1 MNRNTSARRYR
12 HVVIVGIDG
21 MGSFCQ
27 NTETP
32 CMDAI
37 FQNGAKT
44 TDAQSMFPTIS
55 AQNWGAMLLGAAPE
69 IHGLTNGGISQT
81 RYHSDDLPSIFAT
94 VREAYPDAVL
104 CSVSNWAPI
113 NGGIIEDDRGVE
125 MQETKSGEETTDKAV
140 TCIKARRP
148 DLLFIHIDDP
158 DEAGH
163 HFGYGTEGHLQ
174 CITRV
179 DAMVGRIFDA
189 CRDAGMLNDTLFLSI
204 TDHGG
209 FKRGHGGYTD
219 GEKYIFFALRGKTV
233 CKTKGFF
240 ALTRDVNAIVR
251 YAFGLEIPAKN
262 DDGYS
267 SQVPQGVFCDWDRPY
282 LRDPEGARIEI
293 TPQPQPDFHSE
304 KGLAAFFPEEQIK
317 LAMFFEYDAAD
328 ATGNARFR
336 EEGHVKFYGGG
347 VRGAYAEFGATGC
360 LYSDDVRF
368 GKDDFTVCA
377 WLKVDGAPVSEAYYC
392 GTKTMTDSGAGFALG
407 FTKIAT
413 WLGMET
419 PDPASYQEHIT
430 PYFRDVSGGWM
441 HVAFAFHRQENTI
454 VLFQNFKYKR
464 TFTLPA
470 YFAAEPMDALP
481 FTVGDEA
488 SHKINTGNDAL
499 VCMDDL
505 LIFNKA
511 FEPDDL
517 QTLAAYYQFEP

>member
-21 MGSFCQ
+21 MGSFCV
-27 NTETP
+27 NTATP

-37 FQNGAKT
+37 FASGART

-69 IHGLTNGGISQT
+69 VHGLTNGGISQE
-81 RYHSDDLPSIFAT
+81 RYHNAGLPSIFT
-94 VREAYPDAVL
+94 SVRQAYPDAVL

-113 NGGIIEDDRGVE
+113 NGGIIEDDCGVE
-125 MQETKSGEETTDKAV
+125 MQETQSGEETTDKVVACV
-140 TCIKARRP
+140 KARRP

-158 DEAGH
+158 DAAGH

-189 CRDAGMLNDTLFLSI
+189 YRDAGMLDETLFLAI

-233 CKTKGFF
+233 CNADGFF

-251 YAFGLEIPAKN
+251 YAFGLEIPAM
-262 DDGYS
+262 DPDGYS
-267 SQVPQGVFCDWDRPY
+267 SQVPEGVFCDWERPY
-282 LRDPEGARIEI
+282 LRDPQGVRCEI
-293 TPQPQPDFHSE
+293 TPQPQLDLHSAQ
-304 KGLAAFFPEEQIK
+304 GLTAFFPEDLIK
-317 LAMFFEYDAAD
+317 LAMFFEYDTAD
-328 ATGNARFR
+328 ATGKAQFR
-336 EEGHVKFYGGG
+336 EEGHVKFYGDG

-360 LYSDDVRF
+360 LCSDDVRF
-368 GKDDFTVCA
+368 GKEDFTVCA

-407 FTKIAT
+407 FTRVAT
-413 WLGMET
+413 WLGVET

-430 PYFRDVSGGWM
+430 PFFRDVSGGWL
-441 HVAFAFHRQENTI
+441 HVSFAFRRQENT
-454 VLFQNFKYKR
+454 VTLYQNFRHKR
-464 TFTLPA
+464 TVTLPS
-470 YFAAEPMDALP
+470 YFAEEELDALP

-488 SHKINTGNDAL
+488 SHKINRTNDAL

-511 FEPDDL
+511 FTAQDL
-517 QTLAAYYQFEP
+517 QTLAAYYAFEA

>member
-21 MGSFCQ
+21 MGSFCK
-27 NTETP
+27 NIATP

-37 FQNGAKT
+37 FASGART
-44 TDAQSMFPTIS
+44 TDALSMFPTIS

-69 IHGLTNGGISQT
+69 VHGLTNGGISQE
-81 RYHSDDLPSIFAT
+81 RYHNADLPSIFTT
-94 VREAYPDAVL
+94 VRKAYPDAVL

-113 NGGIIEDDRGVE
+113 NGGIIEDDCGVE
-125 MQETKSGEETTDKAV
+125 MQETQSGEETTDKVVACV
-140 TCIKARRP
+140 KARRP

-158 DEAGH
+158 DAAGH

-189 CRDAGMLNDTLFLSI
+189 YRDAGMLDETLFLAI

-219 GEKYIFFALRGKTV
+219 GEKYVFFALRGKTV
-233 CKTKGFF
+233 CNADGFF

-251 YAFGLEIPAKN
+251 YAFGLEIPAM
-262 DDGYS
+262 DPDGYS
-267 SQVPQGVFCDWDRPY
+267 SQVPEGVFCDWERPY
-282 LRDPEGARIEI
+282 LRDPQGVRCEI
-293 TPQPQPDFHSE
+293 TPQPQPDLHSAQ
-304 KGLAAFFPEEQIK
+304 GLTAFFPEDLIK
-317 LAMFFEYDAAD
+317 LAMFFEYDTAD
-328 ATGNARFR
+328 ATGKAQFR
-336 EEGHVKFYGGG
+336 EEGHVKFYGDG

-360 LYSDDVRF
+360 LCSDDVRF
-368 GKDDFTVCA
+368 GKEDFTVCA

-407 FTKIAT
+407 FTKVAT
-413 WLGMET
+413 WLGVET

-430 PYFRDVSGGWM
+430 PYFRDISGGWL
-441 HVAFAFHRQENTI
+441 HVSFAFRRQENT
-454 VLFQNFKYKR
+454 VTLYQNFRHKR
-464 TFTLPA
+464 TVTLPS
-470 YFAAEPMDALP
+470 YFAEEELDALP

-488 SHKINTGNDAL
+488 SHKINRTNDAL

-511 FEPDDL
+511 FMAQDL
-517 QTLAAYYQFEP
+517 QTLAAYYAFEA

>member
-1 MNRNTSARRYR
+1 MNMFRSARRYR

-21 MGSFCQ
+21 MGSFC
-27 NTETP
+27 NHTPTP

-37 FQNGAKT
+37 FAGGAKT
-44 TDAQSMFPTIS
+44 TQALSMFPTIS

-69 IHGLTNGGISQT
+69 VHGLTNGGISQEH
-81 RYHSDDLPSIFAT
+81 YHNADLPSIFAT
-94 VREAYPDAVL
+94 VRRAYPDAVL

-113 NGGIIEDDRGVE
+113 NGGIIEDDLHVE
-125 MQETKSGEETTDKAV
+125 MQETTSGEETTDKVVACV
-140 TCIKARRP
+140 KARKP

-158 DEAGH
+158 DAAGH
-163 HFGYGTEGHLQ
+163 HYGYDTEGHLQ
-174 CITRV
+174 CISRV

-189 CRDAGMLNDTLFLSI
+189 YRDAGILDDTLFLAI

-233 CKTKGFF
+233 CNTEGFF
-240 ALTRDVNAIVR
+240 AMTRDVNAIVR

-267 SQVPQGVFCDWDRPY
+267 SQVPAGVFCDWNRPY
-282 LRDPEGARIEI
+282 LHDTEGVRSEI
-293 TPQPQPDFHSE
+293 APQPQPELHSE
-304 KGLAAFFPEEQIK
+304 NGLAAFFPKEQIK
-317 LAMFFEYDAAD
+317 LAMFFEYDVSD
-328 ATGNARFR
+328 AMGNAQFR
-336 EEGHVKFYGGG
+336 EEGHVKFYGDG

-360 LYSDDVRF
+360 LCSDDVRF

-377 WLKVDGAPVSEAYYC
+377 WLKVDGAPVTEAYYC

-413 WLGMET
+413 WLGVET

-441 HVAFAFHRQENTI
+441 HVTFAFSRPTNTI
-454 VLFQNFKYKR
+454 TLYQNFKHKR
-464 TFTLPA
+464 TVKLPA
-470 YFAAEPMDALP
+470 YFAEEPMDALP
-481 FTVGDEA
+481 FTVGDEG
-488 SHKINTGNDAL
+488 SHRINTGNDAL

-511 FEPDDL
+511 FGPDDL
-517 QTLAAYYQFEP
+517 RTLAAYYQFEL

>member
-1 MNRNTSARRYR
+1 MNMFHSARRYR

-21 MGSFCQ
+21 MGSFC
-27 NTETP
+27 NHTPTP

-37 FQNGAKT
+37 FAGGAKT
-44 TDAQSMFPTIS
+44 TQALSMFPTIS

-69 IHGLTNGGISQT
+69 VHGLTNGGISQEH
-81 RYHSDDLPSIFAT
+81 YHNADLPSIFAT
-94 VREAYPDAVL
+94 VRRAYPDAVL

-113 NGGIIEDDRGVE
+113 NGGIIEDDLHVE
-125 MQETKSGEETTDKAV
+125 MQETKSGEETTDKVVACV
-140 TCIKARRP
+140 KARKP

-158 DEAGH
+158 DAAGH
-163 HFGYGTEGHLQ
+163 HYGYDTEGHLQ
-174 CITRV
+174 CISRV
-179 DAMVGRIFDA
+179 DAMVGRIFDVY
-189 CRDAGMLNDTLFLSI
+189 RDAGILDDTLFLAI

-233 CKTKGFF
+233 CNTEGFF
-240 ALTRDVNAIVR
+240 AMTRDVNAIVR

-267 SQVPQGVFCDWDRPY
+267 SQVPAGVFCDWNRPY
-282 LRDPEGARIEI
+282 LHDTEGVRSEI
-293 TPQPQPDFHSE
+293 APQPQPELHSE
-304 KGLAAFFPEEQIK
+304 NGLAAFFPKEQIK
-317 LAMFFEYDAAD
+317 LALFFEYDVSD
-328 ATGNARFR
+328 AMGNAQFR
-336 EEGHVKFYGGG
+336 EEGHVKFYGDG

-360 LYSDDVRF
+360 LCSDDVRF

-377 WLKVDGAPVSEAYYC
+377 WLKVDGAPVTEAYYC

-413 WLGMET
+413 WLGVET

-441 HVAFAFHRQENTI
+441 HVTFAFSRPTNTI
-454 VLFQNFKYKR
+454 TLYQNFKHKR
-464 TFTLPA
+464 TVKLPA
-470 YFAAEPMDALP
+470 YFAEEPMDALP
-481 FTVGDEA
+481 FTVGDEG
-488 SHKINTGNDAL
+488 SHRINTGNDAL

-511 FEPDDL
+511 FGPDDL
-517 QTLAAYYQFEP
+517 RTLAAYYQFEL

>member
-1 MNRNTSARRYR
+1 MNMFHSARRYR

-21 MGSFCQ
+21 MGSFC
-27 NTETP
+27 NHTPTP

-37 FQNGAKT
+37 FAGGAKT
-44 TDAQSMFPTIS
+44 TQALSMFPTIS

-69 IHGLTNGGISQT
+69 VHGLTNGGISQEH
-81 RYHSDDLPSIFAT
+81 YHNADLPSIFAT
-94 VREAYPDAVL
+94 VRRAYPDAVL

-113 NGGIIEDDRGVE
+113 NGGISEDDLHVE
-125 MQETKSGEETTDKAV
+125 MQETKSGEETTDKVVACV
-140 TCIKARRP
+140 KARKP

-158 DEAGH
+158 DAAGH
-163 HFGYGTEGHLQ
+163 HYGYDTEGHLQ
-174 CITRV
+174 CISRV

-189 CRDAGMLNDTLFLSI
+189 YRDAGILDDTLFLAI

-233 CKTKGFF
+233 CNTEGFF
-240 ALTRDVNAIVR
+240 AMTRDVNAIVR

-267 SQVPQGVFCDWDRPY
+267 SQVPAGVFCDWNRPY
-282 LRDPEGARIEI
+282 LHDTEGVRSEI
-293 TPQPQPDFHSE
+293 APQPQPELHSE
-304 KGLAAFFPEEQIK
+304 NGLAAFFPKEQIK
-317 LAMFFEYDAAD
+317 LAMFFEYDVSD
-328 ATGNARFR
+328 AMGNAQFR
-336 EEGHVKFYGGG
+336 EEGHVKFYGDG

-360 LYSDDVRF
+360 LCSDDVRF

-377 WLKVDGAPVSEAYYC
+377 WLKVDGAPVTEAYYC

-413 WLGMET
+413 WLGVET

-441 HVAFAFHRQENTI
+441 HVTFAFSRPTNTI
-454 VLFQNFKYKR
+454 TLYQNFKHKR
-464 TFTLPA
+464 TVKLPA
-470 YFAAEPMDALP
+470 YFAEEPMDALP
-481 FTVGDEA
+481 FTVGDEG
-488 SHKINTGNDAL
+488 SHRINTGNDAL

-511 FEPDDL
+511 FGPDDL
-517 QTLAAYYQFEP
+517 RTLAAYYQFEL

>member
-1 MNRNTSARRYR
+1 MNRNTSTRRYR

-21 MGSFCQ
+21 MGSFCK
-27 NTETP
+27 NTATP

-37 FQNGAKT
+37 FASGART
-44 TDAQSMFPTIS
+44 TDALSMFPTIS

-69 IHGLTNGGISQT
+69 VHGLTNGGISQE
-81 RYHSDDLPSIFAT
+81 RYHNADLPSIFTT
-94 VREAYPDAVL
+94 VRKAYPDAVL

-113 NGGIIEDDRGVE
+113 NGGIIEDDCGVE
-125 MQETKSGEETTDKAV
+125 MQETQSGEETTDKVVACV
-140 TCIKARRP
+140 KARRP

-158 DEAGH
+158 DAAGH

-189 CRDAGMLNDTLFLSI
+189 YRDAGMLDETLFLAI

-219 GEKYIFFALRGKTV
+219 GEKYVFFALRGKTV
-233 CKTKGFF
+233 CNADGFF

-251 YAFGLEIPAKN
+251 YAFGLEIPAM
-262 DDGYS
+262 DPDGYS
-267 SQVPQGVFCDWDRPY
+267 SQVPEGVFCDWERPY
-282 LRDPEGARIEI
+282 LRDPQGVRCEI
-293 TPQPQPDFHSE
+293 TPQPQPDLHSTQ
-304 KGLAAFFPEEQIK
+304 GLTAFFPEDLIK
-317 LAMFFEYDAAD
+317 LAMFFEYDTAD
-328 ATGNARFR
+328 ATGKAQFR
-336 EEGHVKFYGGG
+336 EEGHVKFYGDG

-360 LYSDDVRF
+360 LCSDDVRF
-368 GKDDFTVCA
+368 GKENFTVCA

-407 FTKIAT
+407 FTRVAT
-413 WLGMET
+413 WLGVET

-430 PYFRDVSGGWM
+430 PFFRDVSGGWI
-441 HVAFAFHRQENTI
+441 HVAFAFRRQENT
-454 VLFQNFKYKR
+454 VTLYQNYRHKR
-464 TFTLPA
+464 TVTLPS
-470 YFAAEPMDALP
+470 YFAEEELDALP

-488 SHKINTGNDAL
+488 SHKINRTNDAL

-511 FEPDDL
+511 FTAQDL
-517 QTLAAYYQFEP
+517 QTLAAYYAFEA

>member
-1 MNRNTSARRYR
+1 MNMFHSARRYR

-21 MGSFCQ
+21 MGSFC
-27 NTETP
+27 NHTPTP

-37 FQNGAKT
+37 FAGGTKT
-44 TDAQSMFPTIS
+44 TQALSMFPTIS

-69 IHGLTNGGISQT
+69 VHGLTNGGISQEH
-81 RYHSDDLPSIFAT
+81 YHNADLPSIFAT
-94 VREAYPDAVL
+94 VRRAYPDAVL

-113 NGGIIEDDRGVE
+113 NGGIIEDDLHVE
-125 MQETKSGEETTDKAV
+125 MQETKSGEETTDKVVACV
-140 TCIKARRP
+140 KARKP

-158 DEAGH
+158 DAAGH
-163 HFGYGTEGHLQ
+163 HYGYDTEGHLQ
-174 CITRV
+174 CISRV

-189 CRDAGMLNDTLFLSI
+189 YRDAGILDDTLFLAI

-233 CKTKGFF
+233 CNTEGFF
-240 ALTRDVNAIVR
+240 AMTRDVNAIVR

-267 SQVPQGVFCDWDRPY
+267 SQVPAGVFCDWNRPY
-282 LRDPEGARIEI
+282 LHDTEGVRSEI
-293 TPQPQPDFHSE
+293 APQPQPELHSE
-304 KGLAAFFPEEQIK
+304 NGLAAFFPKEQIK
-317 LAMFFEYDAAD
+317 LAMFFEYDVSD
-328 ATGNARFR
+328 AMGNAQFR
-336 EEGHVKFYGGG
+336 EEGHVKFYGDG

-360 LYSDDVRF
+360 LCSDDVRF

-377 WLKVDGAPVSEAYYC
+377 WLKVDGAPVTEAYYC

-413 WLGMET
+413 WLGVET

-441 HVAFAFHRQENTI
+441 HVTFAFSRPTNTI
-454 VLFQNFKYKR
+454 TLYQNFKHKR
-464 TFTLPA
+464 TVKLPA
-470 YFAAEPMDALP
+470 YFAEEPMDALS
-481 FTVGDEA
+481 FTVGDEG
-488 SHKINTGNDAL
+488 SHRINTGNDAL

-511 FEPDDL
+511 FGPDDL
-517 QTLAAYYQFEP
+517 RTLAAYYQFEL

>member
-21 MGSFCQ
+21 MGSFCK
-27 NTETP
+27 NTATP

-37 FQNGAKT
+37 FENGART
-44 TDAQSMFPTIS
+44 TDALSMFPTIS

-69 IHGLTNGGISQT
+69 VHGLTNGGIMQE
-81 RYHSDDLPSIFAT
+81 RYHNADLPSIFT
-94 VREAYPDAVL
+94 SVRQAYPDAVL

-113 NGGIIEDDRGVE
+113 NGGIIEDDCGVE
-125 MQETKSGEETTDKAV
+125 MQETQSGEETTDKVVACV
-140 TCIKARRP
+140 KARRP

-158 DEAGH
+158 DAAGH

-189 CRDAGMLNDTLFLSI
+189 YRDAGMLDETLFLAI

-233 CKTKGFF
+233 C
-240 ALTRDVNAIVR
+240 NAD
-251 YAFGLEIPAKN
+251 YAFGLEIPAM
-262 DDGYS
+262 DPDGYS
-267 SQVPQGVFCDWDRPY
+267 SQVPEGVFCDWERPY
-282 LRDPEGARIEI
+282 LRDPQGVRCEI
-293 TPQPQPDFHSE
+293 TPQPQPDLHSAQ
-304 KGLAAFFPEEQIK
+304 GLTAFFPEDLIK
-317 LAMFFEYDAAD
+317 LAMFFEYDIAD
-328 ATGNARFR
+328 AAGKAQFR
-336 EEGHVKFYGGG
+336 EEGHVKFYGDG

-360 LYSDDVRF
+360 LCSDDVRF
-368 GKDDFTVCA
+368 GKEDFTVCA

-407 FTKIAT
+407 FTRVAT
-413 WLGMET
+413 WLGVET

-430 PYFRDVSGGWM
+430 PYFRDISGGWI
-441 HVAFAFHRQENTI
+441 HVAFAFRRQENT
-454 VLFQNFKYKR
+454 VTLYQNFRHKR
-464 TFTLPA
+464 TVTLPS
-470 YFAAEPMDALP
+470 YFAEEELDALP

-488 SHKINTGNDAL
+488 SHKINRTNDAL

-511 FEPDDL
+511 FTAQDL
-517 QTLAAYYQFEP
+517 QTLAAYYAFEA